1 METEN
6 QTTPT
11 LTKSIGNI
19 AGALAKAQAKIE
31 PPQRN
36 KTVKV
41 RTKTGQEYTF
51 DYADYAAIVAAIKGP
66 LTENGI
72 AWTHLIERAGN
83 GFILVTKL
91 IHESGE
97 ELEAIYPLPATYE
110 PKDFGGAMTYGKRYC
125 LSALTGCSADDDLD
139 ADPENTTDFKDRKK
153 ASDDKKKADQQRTQA
168 ATERLEQKA
177 TQAENMGE
185 IQSLMDLMKTRMGI
199 ITNGLSVTDKG
210 KAMVEL
216 LGVNKFEDLK
226 TKSLDELIAKNKSLG
241 QLVEEKKK
249 REQEKP
255 TFRLET

>member
-1 METEN
+1 MESEN
-6 QTTPT
+6 QNPEVSRKT
-11 LTKSIGNI
+11 IGQI
-19 AGALAKAQAKIE
+19 AGALAKAQGKIE
-31 PPQRN
+31 PPQKN

-51 DYADYAAIVAAIKGP
+51 DYADYAAIVAAVKGP

-91 IHESGE
+91 IHSSGE

-153 ASDDKKKADQQRTQA
+153 AADEKKKVEQKRNEA
-168 ATERLEQKA
+168 AQDRIDQKA
-177 TQAENMGE
+177 TQTENMGE
-185 IQSLMDLMKTRMGI
+185 ITSIMDLMKTRMGVL
-199 ITNGLSVTDKG
+199 TNGLSVADKG
-210 KAMVEL
+210 KAMVDL
-216 LGVNKFEDLK
+216 LGVRAFDDLK
-226 TKSLDELIAKNKSLG
+226 TKSLEELKSKNKSLG

-255 TFRLET
+255 TFKLEP